1 MGEAGVLR
9 TTEHMEQSPTRK
21 MHLCDMDEQLLLQ
34 IMRNCESTSL
44 ALLQQ
49 SCSTFKRSRCL
60 IETAVAM
67 KVETNHSGAQMR
79 TSVLSE
85 LNMLEAAASNAKDWS
100 PEHDDGKTE
109 EEARCITET
118 TVAKYVGAKVVAKLK
133 EKSLSCADKY
143 ACAELLAKYTHTSGG
158 AAGLLASGAAPFLVQ
173 LLRSVS
179 SSREH
184 LTDLALGVRHWS
196 LQALSDIFVH
206 HSPKVGP
213 IAATAVELLVTLLGS
228 QSDTE
233 QDHAVIALG
242 CIDHAVIALGCIF
255 RFHGNLRDSIAA
267 TAVEPMVTLLKRNCS
282 VCTKV
287 KVAAFFSEMS
297 IYEQHA
303 AAVVHGGAIP
313 YLIEMFTTES
323 TQIAATGVLH
333 NISHFSSLTGEGEK
347 HFLAIVDSCNVS
359 LCRLTEALKLPFTQK
374 VASAIMS
381 QIAHRAAVEDT
392 EIPSKRSKL
401 E

>member
-1 MGEAGVLR
+1 MAQRNAGNINLLDLGGQTGE
-9 TTEHMEQSPTRK
+9 
-21 MHLCDMDEQLLLQ
+21 LLVR
-34 IMRNCESTSL
+34 IMFYCGATLL
-44 ALLQQ
+44 ALLPQT
-49 SCSTFKRSRCL
+49 CSKFNPSL
-60 IETAVAM
+60 IETAARMKAATNGIALQRSSLARDLWVA
-67 KVETNHSGAQMR
+67 ET
-79 TSVLSE
+79 
-85 LNMLEAAASNAKDWS
+85 AASNAKKWCTCETGDPTDREAAAIVAPLKAFYACCKAVAMLRQS
-100 PEHDDGKTE
+100 PSVE
-109 EEARCITET
+109 EKR
-118 TVAKYVGAKVVAKLK
+118 
-133 EKSLSCADKY
+133 D
-143 ACAELLAKYTHTSGG
+143 CAELLAKQTHTYDE
-158 AAGLLASGAAPFLVQ
+158 AAALLRAGAAPLLVQ
-173 LLRSVS
+173 MLRDVS

-184 LTDLALGVRHWS
+184 LPPAALGIRHWS
-196 LQALSDIFVH
+196 LEALSNIFVH

-228 QSDTE
+228 ECSVE
-233 QDHAVIALG
+233 Q
-242 CIDHAVIALGCIF
+242 DHAVIALGCIF

-287 KVAAFFSEMS
+287 KVAGFFSEMS

-333 NISHFSSLTGEGEK
+333 NISHFRSLTGEGEK

-359 LCRLTEALKLPFTQK
+359 LYRLKEALKLPFTQK

-381 QIAHRAAVEDT
+381 QIER
-392 EIPSKRSKL
+392 PSKRSKL